1 MENIERYKQV
11 RLADVSKIFT
21 STSYLKVFRVSGY
34 NELRTFIYCPD
45 QYVPGK
51 MEVDIVKADGF
62 VNGFAII
69 PDNGVNI
76 VYLTSLLNTYVS
88 WAIMTDNK
96 LEKRTSITLKRLGAI
111 PIRVIP
117 VLGQNAIA
125 YLHNLLL
132 YISAQKKQQNAD
144 NYLDYWASVYSELQ
158 NAITL
163 ELMLPNVFKE
173 YEIELYT
180 SWCKLI
186 EKFYAQNT
194 ESDLEHLQKFLSEE
208 LLTPQNIV
216 TGNMKK
222 LRVVMKSVIDQ
233 TTN

>member
-1 MENIERYKQV
+1 M
-11 RLADVSKIFT
+11 L
-21 STSYLKVFRVSGY
+21 VF
-34 NELRTFIYCPD
+34 
-45 QYVPGK
+45 
-51 MEVDIVKADGF
+51 
-62 VNGFAII
+62 
-69 PDNGVNI
+69 
-76 VYLTSLLNTYVS
+76 LLPFQ
-88 WAIMTDNK
+88 
-96 LEKRTSITLKRLGAI
+96 LG
-111 PIRVIP
+111 
-117 VLGQNAIA
+117 N
-125 YLHNLLL
+125 
-132 YISAQKKQQNAD
+132 